1 MPRTQISCPNCGQ
14 PIVANVEQLFDV
26 GQEPRAKQALIS
38 GIFNMA
44 QCPHC
49 GYDGNLATP
58 IVYHDPEK
66 ELLLT
71 YVPPELGL
79 TRDGQE
85 RIIGPLINKVVDNLP
100 QDQRKGYL
108 FSPKVML
115 THKLLVET
123 ILEADGITKEM
134 IEAQEK
140 KMGLIQR
147 LLTVSEDA
155 RAEIITQEDELI
167 DDEFFALFS
176 RLAEAA
182 LMGGDKNAAQSLR
195 DLQDA
200 LLEHSS
206 MGAKVK
212 AESEEI
218 QAARQTLEELG
229 EELTREKLLDLIL
242 AVPNESRLRA
252 YVQMTRPGMDYQ
264 FFQLLTE
271 KIDQTQGD
279 EKNQFL
285 ELREKLLEYTDEI
298 DEVVKQR
305 MQLARQNLDALL
317 QVENIEATL
326 QANMAA
332 VDEFFFQVLTE
343 SLEAARESGDLDRS
357 GKLQQIMTTIEKQ
370 AAAPPEY
377 ELIDELMGLADDEDA
392 LRKVLGS
399 QADEVNAKLLE
410 IMNGLMAQLQAS
422 VEGAQS
428 EAKEQQQE
436 MLNALQKVYN
446 ATLRLSME
454 KSFSS

>member
-1 MPRTQISCPNCGQ
+1 MENESRKDLSLYKRLLNIESILKAYKSEKNENITAKKLAEFAPNTTFASVKVDRENLTRVLGSGH
-14 PIVANVEQLFDV
+14 VDMAFDV
-26 GQEPRAKQALIS
+26 AL
-38 GIFNMA
+38 
-44 QCPHC
+44 
-49 GYDGNLATP
+49 P
-58 IVYHDPEK
+58 IK
-66 ELLLT
+66 
-71 YVPPELGL
+71 PPVL
-79 TRDGQE
+79 
-85 RIIGPLINKVVDNLP
+85 
-100 QDQRKGYL
+100 
-108 FSPKVML
+108 
-115 THKLLVET
+115 H
-123 ILEADGITKEM
+123 TK
-134 IEAQEK
+134 
-140 KMGLIQR
+140 
-147 LLTVSEDA
+147 
-155 RAEIITQEDELI
+155 LI